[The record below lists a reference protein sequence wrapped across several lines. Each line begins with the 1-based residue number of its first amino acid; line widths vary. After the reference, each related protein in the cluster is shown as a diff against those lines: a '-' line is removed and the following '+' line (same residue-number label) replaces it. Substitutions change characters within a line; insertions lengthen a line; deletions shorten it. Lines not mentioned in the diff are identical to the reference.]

1 MNTILNARRRLAAMA
16 ALTCWTLAATA
27 PAYAAPPASL
37 AGTTWTLQVN
47 RNSEQLVIT
56 DQGLAGAP
64 GARVCRLLIGTLGVA
79 PVRGWYCPSTG
90 RLHLLHQN
98 LGSGETARAFT
109 GQVSDEVIG
118 QPLYI
123 GGTVAIHNAAFGELG
138 ETNFSAIR

>member
-1 MNTILNARRRLAAMA
+1 MNTIPKSCRLLAGP
-16 ALTCWTLAATA
+16 ALLACCTLAATTA
-27 PAYAAPPASL
+27 AQAAPPANL
-37 AGTTWTLQVN
+37 AGTTWTMQVN

-56 DQGLAGAP
+56 YQGLAGAP

-79 PVRGWYCPSTG
+79 PVRGWYCPGTG

-98 LGSGETARAFT
+98 LGSGETVRVFT
-109 GQVSDEVIG
+109 GQVSDDVVG

-123 GGTVAIHNAAFGELG
+123 GGTVAIENAAFGDWG